1 MMVTEIVLVVMA
13 MMKVMMVGGGGG
25 RSAFR
30 PPVILIWLIKGF
42 FLIQVR
48 NEERQAHCQKMI
60 QIWVRWWRVMA
71 VARR

>member
-1 MMVTEIVLVVMA
+1 MVGMMVTEIVLVVMA

-25 RSAFR
+25 RS
-30 PPVILIWLIKGF
+30 F

-60 QIWVRWWRVMA
+60 QIWVRWWRLMA